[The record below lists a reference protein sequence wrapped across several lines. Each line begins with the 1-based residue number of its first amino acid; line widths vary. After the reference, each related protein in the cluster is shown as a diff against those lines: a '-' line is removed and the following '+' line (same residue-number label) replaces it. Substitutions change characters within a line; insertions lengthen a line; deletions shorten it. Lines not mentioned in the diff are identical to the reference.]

1 MKRFK
6 NNIFILLSSAMLLLF
21 GCTGEDSSQMHE
33 ALMQA
38 KAQNEN
44 FEPFTSDST
53 MLRVVDYYDSHGTA
67 NEQMLAHYLLGCV
80 YRDLGDAPRALECY
94 HDAVSKADTTSAEC
108 DFQRLSRIYGQMA
121 DLFHAQRS
129 PQFEK
134 EAELNAVR
142 MAWRAKDTLAALIF
156 YAHLSNAYHLMGDKD
171 SALYISLDACKL
183 LKEYGYEQYAY
194 RFLPMQYSIYLDNHE
209 HKKAEELIN
218 IFKNESGLCDKE
230 DIISG
235 HEIYYFNLGRLFY
248 NTNKIDSALYYYNKL
263 MNNAKHIGHYENAY
277 KGLMEVYHKL
287 GKPDSVMKYAQLFA
301 NANDSACLISS
312 AEEINRANALYNYNA
327 SKRQAEISK
336 REAEKYKTTIIIGWL
351 LAFAAI
357 CLICYIIIRY
367 RRKTKQQFTELNNMY
382 FDTLTKYNQSVK
394 DLNMLQNDINKYR
407 SQKEK
412 ETESLH
418 QTLVAYTKD
427 DSDKA
432 KWNAEQYML
441 HCDIVN
447 ELHGLAER
455 GMSASVTNWSALT
468 GLTSQHLAT
477 FHQHLS
483 APQYA
488 LSEREIIVS
497 ILIKLRFTPSE
508 MAILFDCSKQIITN
522 TRTSINHK
530 LFHQEGTK
538 TLDYNLKGL

>member
-1 MKRFK
+1 
-6 NNIFILLSSAMLLLF
+6 
-21 GCTGEDSSQMHE
+21 
-33 ALMQA
+33 
-38 KAQNEN
+38 
-44 FEPFTSDST
+44 
-53 MLRVVDYYDSHGTA
+53 
-67 NEQMLAHYLLGCV
+67 MLAHYLLGCV

-94 HDAVSKADTTSAEC
+94 HDAVSKADTTDADC
-108 DFQRLSRIYGQMA
+108 DFLRLSRIYGQMA
-121 DLFHAQRS
+121 DLFYNQRS

-134 EAELNAVR
+134 EANQNAIR
-142 MAWRAKDTLAALIF
+142 MAWKAKDTLAALNF
-156 YAHLSNAYHLMGDKD
+156 YAHLAGVYSLSRDRD
-171 SALYISLDACKL
+171 SAYIISVNACELLDKYKLSEYKYGFLHIQFGHLLEKQEYEKAKL
-183 LKEYGYEQYAY
+183 LMNYFETKSNLFYNNG
-194 RFLPMQYSIYLDNHE
+194 
-209 HKKAEELIN
+209 
-218 IFKNESGLCDKE
+218 
-230 DIISG
+230 DILSG
-235 HEIYYFNLGRLFY
+235 HEMYYYRKGQYFIGINL
-248 NTNKIDSALYYYNKL
+248 IDSACFYFRKL
-263 MNNAKHIGHYENAY
+263 LSFRSDISNIEAAS

-327 SKRQAEISK
+327 SRRQAEISK
-336 REAEKYKTTIIIGWL
+336 REAEKYKTTIITGWL

-538 TLDYNLKGL
+538 TLDYNLKSL

>member
-1 MKRFK
+1 
-6 NNIFILLSSAMLLLF
+6 
-21 GCTGEDSSQMHE
+21 
-33 ALMQA
+33 
-38 KAQNEN
+38 
-44 FEPFTSDST
+44 
-53 MLRVVDYYDSHGTA
+53 
-67 NEQMLAHYLLGCV
+67 
-80 YRDLGDAPRALECY
+80 
-94 HDAVSKADTTSAEC
+94 
-108 DFQRLSRIYGQMA
+108 
-121 DLFHAQRS
+121 
-129 PQFEK
+129 
-134 EAELNAVR
+134 
-142 MAWRAKDTLAALIF
+142 
-156 YAHLSNAYHLMGDKD
+156 
-171 SALYISLDACKL
+171 
-183 LKEYGYEQYAY
+183 
-194 RFLPMQYSIYLDNHE
+194 
-209 HKKAEELIN
+209 
-218 IFKNESGLCDKE
+218 
-230 DIISG
+230 
-235 HEIYYFNLGRLFY
+235 
-248 NTNKIDSALYYYNKL
+248 
-263 MNNAKHIGHYENAY
+263 
-277 KGLMEVYHKL
+277 
-287 GKPDSVMKYAQLFA
+287 
-301 NANDSACLISS
+301 
-312 AEEINRANALYNYNA
+312 
-327 SKRQAEISK
+327 
-336 REAEKYKTTIIIGWL
+336 
-351 LAFAAI
+351 
-357 CLICYIIIRY
+357 
-367 RRKTKQQFTELNNMY
+367 MY

-468 GLTSQHLAT
+468 GLTVQHLAT

-530 LFHQEGTK
+530 LFHQEGAK
-538 TLDYNLKGL
+538 TLDYNLKSL

>member
-1 MKRFK
+1 MKTA
-6 NNIFILLSSAMLLLF
+6 IAILLMLCILA
-21 GCTGEDSSQMHE
+21 CTGEDSRQMHE

-44 FEPFTSDST
+44 FEPFTTDST

-94 HDAVSKADTTSAEC
+94 HDAVSKADTTDTDC

-121 DLFHAQRS
+121 DLFYNQRS

-134 EAELNAVR
+134 EAELNAIR
-142 MAWRAKDTLAALIF
+142 MAWKAKDTLAALNF
-156 YAHLSNAYHLMGDKD
+156 YAHLAGVYRMTENLD
-171 SALYISLDACKL
+171 SALYISQDACKF
-183 LKEYGYEQYAY
+183 LKEYGFEKYAY
-194 RFLPMQYSIYLDNHE
+194 GFLPNQIAIYLD
-209 HKKAEELIN
+209 KKKFDEVKILIDLFEIKSSFFDDFGNISKGKEL
-218 IFKNESGLCDKE
+218 
-230 DIISG
+230 
-235 HEIYYFNLGRLFY
+235 YYFYKGKFHY
-248 NTNKIDSALYYYNKL
+248 GTNNIDSACYYYDKL
-263 MNNAKHIGHYENAY
+263 LNNARNLGHYENAY

-336 REAEKYKTTIIIGWL
+336 REAEKYKTTIITGWL
-351 LAFAAI
+351 LTFAAI

-468 GLTSQHLAT
+468 GLTVQHLAT

-538 TLDYNLKGL
+538 TLDYNLKSL